1 MRHQFLTCSPFRF
14 IAITRQMADFVA
26 GLEEPD
32 AARLAAAAQNLA
44 DAYAD
49 NRPPAGRT
57 QLIRGSKVRGLFELR
72 VTVPGSGGPQLR
84 LLAVREGE
92 EVLCARG
99 FWKCQAKIPRREIET
114 AEAAIRADREGRREP
129 RRPRGR
135 P

>member
-1 MRHQFLTCSPFRF
+1 MRHQFLTCSPYRF
-14 IAITRQMADFVA
+14 IAITRQLRDFVVE
-26 GLEEPD
+26 LDEPD
-32 AARLAAAAQNLA
+32 AARLAAAAQNVA

-49 NRPPAGRT
+49 NRSPAGRT

-72 VTVPGSGGPQLR
+72 GTLAGSSGPQLR

-99 FWKCQAKIPRREIET
+99 FWKCQAKIPRREIEA
-114 AEAAIRADREGRREP
+114 AEAAIRAYRRGRHEP
-129 RRPRGR
+129 PRPRGR